1 MLKIEYNAKS
11 FPKSIYGGPLQGKKT
26 LITDWHEVVW
36 AAITVGKRN
45 SAQISSHGALSLYE
59 IINRS
64 TLVWLTLKQNANKL
78 EKSSVYTY
86 MDPTEKTFVS
96 FSLGMIMSK
105 LFALRLLGIPWLEH
119 VSSVNSS
126 VVTKTQTKSRPDLI
140 GLNKRKEYII
150 FEAKGRSN
158 NFDSAVQAKAKNQT
172 KVIHKIVSLQPGS
185 LQPVS
190 LQPVLRVACQSYFNN
205 SLEVCIE
212 DPDDIQEEP
221 INIEISEIDYFESYY
236 SIFKSILITDQSLLK
251 KIGIQI
257 AFSSSLHSALK
268 KRKYEALFNVAK
280 KKDVYFDKDG
290 FKCFPDGL
298 KIKLDPT
305 LWGDELLAVEPDQR

>member
-11 FPKSIYGGPLQGKKT
+11 FPKSIYGGQLQGKNT

-78 EKSSVYTY
+78 EKSSVYTD

-105 LFALRLLGIPWLEH
+105 LFALKLLGIPWLEH

-172 KVIHKIVSLQPGS
+172 KVIHKIG
-185 LQPVS
+185 S

-205 SLEVCIE
+205 SLEVYIE
-212 DPDDIQEEP
+212 DPEDIQEEP
-221 INIEISEIDYFESYY
+221 INIEISETDYFESYY
-236 SIFKSILITDQSLLK
+236 SIFKGILRTDQSLLK
-251 KIGIQI
+251 QIGIQI

>member
-1 MLKIEYNAKS
+1 MEPRRCSTI
-11 FPKSIYGGPLQGKKT
+11 
-26 LITDWHEVVW
+26 
-36 AAITVGKRN
+36 R
-45 SAQISSHGALSLYE
+45 ISY
-59 IINRS
+59 
-64 TLVWLTLKQNANKL
+64 
-78 EKSSVYTY
+78 
-86 MDPTEKTFVS
+86 
-96 FSLGMIMSK
+96 
-105 LFALRLLGIPWLEH
+105 LGIPWLEH

-172 KVIHKIVSLQPGS
+172 KVIHKIG
-185 LQPVS
+185 S

-205 SLEVCIE
+205 SLEVYIE
-212 DPDDIQEEP
+212 DPEDIQEEP
-221 INIEISEIDYFESYY
+221 INIEISETDYFESYY
-236 SIFKSILITDQSLLK
+236 SIFKGILRTDQSLLK
-251 KIGIQI
+251 QIGIQI

>member
-11 FPKSIYGGPLQGKKT
+11 FPKSIYGGQLQGKNT

-78 EKSSVYTY
+78 EKSSVYTD

-105 LFALRLLGIPWLEH
+105 IFALKLLGIPWLEH

-172 KVIHKIVSLQPGS
+172 KVIHKIG
-185 LQPVS
+185 S

-205 SLEVCIE
+205 SLEVYIE
-212 DPDDIQEEP
+212 DPEDIQEEP
-221 INIEISEIDYFESYY
+221 INIEISETDYFESYY
-236 SIFKSILITDQSLLK
+236 SIFKGILRTDQSLLK
-251 KIGIQI
+251 QIGIQI